1 MRSPPGPL
9 PPAPLLDKL
18 ADVSGYPLLPRQSGV
33 RPTQRV
39 AIRGR
44 STTSTVWPD
53 APSGRRFEAHDYAL
67 GAAFQNGGMTGSSTG
82 GSTASGRMQER
93 YLWAALT
100 REHYHDFLSDRTV
113 RQASTERQS

>member
-67 GAAFQNGGMTGSSTG
+67 GAAFQ
-82 GSTASGRMQER
+82 TAG
-93 YLWAALT
+93 
-100 REHYHDFLSDRTV
+100 
-113 RQASTERQS
+113 